1 MEKIRFVKYENI
13 PGHVVD
19 SCEGCVFDIDQIVC
33 GHPSTGDTACDGG
46 IYLEEQKPV
55 QQNVT
60 EQEEQKRVKYV
71 ALTLFNKQGYFTESV
86 VFDSQKEAEKWLVGN
101 YQDRSAVSFEI
112 VEMEY

>member
-1 MEKIRFVKYENI
+1 MDKIKFITFDNGKA
-13 PGHVVD
+13 D
-19 SCEGCVFDIDQIVC
+19 TCQGCVYDGPSCI
-33 GHPSTGDTACDGG
+33 HPSGSAPLCVGG
-46 IYLEEQKPV
+46 IYVGEQEPV
-55 QQNVT
+55 QQTIT

>member
-13 PGHVVD
+13 PWHVVG
-19 SCEGCVFDIDQIVC
+19 SCEGCVFDTDPIAC
-33 GHPSTGDTACDGG
+33 GYTQSHTGCGGG
-46 IYLEEQKPV
+46 IYVDEQKPV

-71 ALTLFNKQGYFTESV
+71 AIVLYDIVGVDSYSKCFDTLE
-86 VFDSQKEAEKWLVGN
+86 EAEYHLETE
-101 YQDRSAVSFEI
+101 YPDPDHISFEI

>member
-1 MEKIRFVKYENI
+1 MDKIKFITFDNGEADTC
-13 PGHVVD
+13 H
-19 SCEGCVFDIDQIVC
+19 GCVYDGSFC
-33 GHPSTGDTACDGG
+33 LHPSGDPICVGG
-46 IYLEEQKPV
+46 IYVEEQEPV

-71 ALTLFNKQGYFTESV
+71 AVTLFNKQVYFTESV

-101 YQDRSAVSFEI
+101 LPGRASVSFEI

>member
-13 PGHVVD
+13 PGHVVG
-19 SCEGCVFDIDQIVC
+19 SCEGCVFDTDSIAC
-33 GHPSTGDTACDGG
+33 GYTRGDIECDGG
-46 IYLEEQKPV
+46 IYVDEQKPV

-71 ALTLFNKQGYFTESV
+71 AIVLYDVMGVGSYSKCFDTLE
-86 VFDSQKEAEKWLVGN
+86 EAEYHLETE
-101 YQDRSAVSFEI
+101 YPDPDHISFEI

>member
-13 PGHVVD
+13 PGHVVG
-19 SCEGCVFDIDQIVC
+19 SCEGCVFATDPIAC
-33 GHPSTGDTACDGG
+33 GYTGGDPECGGG
-46 IYLEEQKPV
+46 IYVEEQKPV
-55 QQNVT
+55 RQNVT

-71 ALTLFNKQGYFTESV
+71 AVTLFNKQFYFTESM

-101 YQDRSAVSFEI
+101 YLDLSAVSFEI

>member
-1 MEKIRFVKYENI
+1 MDKIKFITFDNGKA
-13 PGHVVD
+13 D
-19 SCEGCVFDIDQIVC
+19 TCQGCVYDGSSC
-33 GHPSTGDTACDGG
+33 LHPSSAPICVGG
-46 IYLEEQKPV
+46 IYVEEQEPV
-55 QQNVT
+55 QQTIT

>member
-1 MEKIRFVKYENI
+1 MEKIRFVKYEDI
-13 PGHVVD
+13 PGHVEG
-19 SCEGCVFDIDQIVC
+19 SCKGCVFDTDPIAC
-33 GHPSTGDTACDGG
+33 GYPGTGVYCGGG
-46 IYLEEQKPV
+46 IYLEEQEPV
-55 QQNVT
+55 QQTIT
-60 EQEEQKRVKYV
+60 EQGEPKRVKYV

>member
-13 PGHVVD
+13 PGHVVG
-19 SCEGCVFDIDQIVC
+19 SCEGCVFDTDPIAWGYTGGDPEC
-33 GHPSTGDTACDGG
+33 GGG
-46 IYLEEQKPV
+46 IYVEEQKPV

-71 ALTLFNKQGYFTESV
+71 AVTLFNKQFYFTESM

-101 YQDRSAVSFEI
+101 YQDLSAVSFEI

>member
-13 PGHVVD
+13 PGHVVG
-19 SCEGCVFDIDQIVC
+19 SCEGCVFDTDPIAC
-33 GHPSTGDTACDGG
+33 GYTGGDTECGGG
-46 IYLEEQKPV
+46 IYVDEQKPV
-55 QQNVT
+55 QQTIT
-60 EQEEQKRVKYV
+60 EQGEPKRVKYV

-101 YQDRSAVSFEI
+101 YQDHSAVSFEI

>member
-13 PGHVVD
+13 PGHVVG
-19 SCEGCVFDIDQIVC
+19 SCEGCVFDTDPIAC
-33 GHPSTGDTACDGG
+33 GYTGGDTECGGG
-46 IYLEEQKPV
+46 IYVDEQKPV

-71 ALTLFNKQGYFTESV
+71 AIVLYDIVGVDSYSECFDTLE
-86 VFDSQKEAEKWLVGN
+86 EAEYHLETE
-101 YQDRSAVSFEI
+101 YPDPDHISFEI

>member
-13 PGHVVD
+13 PGHVVG
-19 SCEGCVFDIDQIVC
+19 SCEGCVFDTDPIAC
-33 GHPSTGDTACDGG
+33 GHPNTGDTECDGG
-46 IYLEEQKPV
+46 IYVDEQKPV

-71 ALTLFNKQGYFTESV
+71 AIILYDIASVGSFSKCFDTLE
-86 VFDSQKEAEKWLVGN
+86 EAEYHLETE
-101 YQDRSAVSFEI
+101 YPDPDHISFEI

>member
-1 MEKIRFVKYENI
+1 MDKIKFITFDNGEADTC
-13 PGHVVD
+13 H
-19 SCEGCVFDIDQIVC
+19 GCVYDGSFC
-33 GHPSTGDTACDGG
+33 SHPSGDPECGGG
-46 IYLEEQKPV
+46 IYVDEQKPV

-71 ALTLFNKQGYFTESV
+71 ALTLFNEQGYFTRST

-101 YQDRSAVSFEI
+101 HQDRSAVSFEI

>member
-13 PGHVVD
+13 PGHVVG
-19 SCEGCVFDIDQIVC
+19 SCEGCVFDTDPIAC
-33 GHPSTGDTACDGG
+33 GYTGGDTECVGG
-46 IYLEEQKPV
+46 IYVEEQEPV
-55 QQNVT
+55 QQTIT

-101 YQDRSAVSFEI
+101 YHVRAAVSFEI

>member
-13 PGHVVD
+13 PGHVVG
-19 SCEGCVFDIDQIVC
+19 SCEGCVFDTDSIAC
-33 GHPSTGDTACDGG
+33 GYTGTGDIDCDGG
-46 IYLEEQKPV
+46 IYVDEQKPV

-71 ALTLFNKQGYFTESV
+71 AIVLYDIMGVDSYSRCFDTLE
-86 VFDSQKEAEKWLVGN
+86 EAEYHLETEYPN
-101 YQDRSAVSFEI
+101 PYYISFEI

>member
-13 PGHVVD
+13 PGPVVG
-19 SCEGCVFDIDQIVC
+19 SCEGYVFDTDLIAC
-33 GHPSTGDTACDGG
+33 GYTGGDTECGGG
-46 IYLEEQKPV
+46 IYVDEQKPV

-71 ALTLFNKQGYFTESV
+71 AIVLYDIEGVDAYSECFDTLE
-86 VFDSQKEAEKWLVGN
+86 EAEYHLETA
-101 YQDRSAVSFEI
+101 YPDPDHISFEI

>member
-13 PGHVVD
+13 PGHVVG
-19 SCEGCVFDIDQIVC
+19 SCEGCVFDTDSIACGYTGTDDID
-33 GHPSTGDTACDGG
+33 CDGG
-46 IYLEEQKPV
+46 IYVDEQKPV

>member
-1 MEKIRFVKYENI
+1 MDKIKFITFDNGEADTC
-13 PGHVVD
+13 H
-19 SCEGCVFDIDQIVC
+19 GCVYDGSFC
-33 GHPSTGDTACDGG
+33 LHPSGDPICVGG
-46 IYLEEQKPV
+46 IYVEEQKPV

-101 YQDRSAVSFEI
+101 YQGRASVSFEI

>member
-13 PGHVVD
+13 PGHVVG
-19 SCEGCVFDIDQIVC
+19 SCEGCVFDTDPIAC
-33 GHPSTGDTACDGG
+33 GYTGGAPECGGG
-46 IYLEEQKPV
+46 IYVEEQKPV

-71 ALTLFNKQGYFTESV
+71 AVTLFNKQFYFTESM
-86 VFDSQKEAEKWLVGN
+86 VFDSRKEAEKWLVGN
-101 YQDRSAVSFEI
+101 YLDLSAVSFEI

>member
-13 PGHVVD
+13 PGHVVG
-19 SCEGCVFDIDQIVC
+19 SCEGCVFDTDPIACGYTGTDDID
-33 GHPSTGDTACDGG
+33 CDGG
-46 IYLEEQKPV
+46 IYVDEQKPV

-71 ALTLFNKQGYFTESV
+71 AIVLYDIEGIGSYSKCFDTLE
-86 VFDSQKEAEKWLVGN
+86 EAEYHLETE
-101 YQDRSAVSFEI
+101 YPDPDHISFEI

>member
-1 MEKIRFVKYENI
+1 MDKIKFITFDNGEADTC
-13 PGHVVD
+13 H
-19 SCEGCVFDIDQIVC
+19 GCVYDGSFC
-33 GHPSTGDTACDGG
+33 LHPSGDPICVGG
-46 IYLEEQKPV
+46 IYLEEQEPV
-55 QQNVT
+55 QQTIT

-71 ALTLFNKQGYFTESV
+71 ALTLFNEQGYFTESV

>member
-33 GHPSTGDTACDGG
+33 GHPSTGDTECDGG
-46 IYLEEQKPV
+46 IYVNEQKPV

-71 ALTLFNKQGYFTESV
+71 AIVLYDIAGVDSYSKCFDTLE
-86 VFDSQKEAEKWLVGN
+86 EAE
-101 YQDRSAVSFEI
+101 YHIETEYPDPDYISFEI

>member
-13 PGHVVD
+13 PGHVVG
-19 SCEGCVFDIDQIVC
+19 SCEGCVFATDPMVC
-33 GHPSTGDTACDGG
+33 GYPGTGDTECDGG
-46 IYLEEQKPV
+46 IFVYEQKPV

-71 ALTLFNKQGYFTESV
+71 VIVLYDIDGVGSYSKCFDTLE
-86 VFDSQKEAEKWLVGN
+86 EAEYHLETE
-101 YQDRSAVSFEI
+101 YLDPDHISFEI